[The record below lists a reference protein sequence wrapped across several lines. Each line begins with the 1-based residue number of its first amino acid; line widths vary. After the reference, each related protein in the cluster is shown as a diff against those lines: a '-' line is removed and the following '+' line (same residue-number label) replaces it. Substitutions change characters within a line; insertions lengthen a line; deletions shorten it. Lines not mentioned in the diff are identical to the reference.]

1 LRLDELPCDRAA
13 GGVGALDGWG
23 KNEPVADSDQT
34 LVNRAEDAP
43 LREDIRLVGRVLGD
57 VVREQAGQDVFD
69 IVESVRRH
77 AVEMRREGRDD
88 DVLAERL
95 AELPIDEALH
105 VIRAFS
111 WFSLLVNIAEDVHTN
126 RRRTH
131 HRRIG
136 APPQPGSIAL
146 AVARVRAAGVPDDV
160 VADVLRRMLVSPVL
174 TAHPTEVR
182 RRTVLSVQRD
192 IAALL
197 TAGAPDDHHG
207 DEWERG
213 LWRDVLTLW
222 QTAMLRVSKLRVAD
236 EINEALGYYE
246 LSLFDEVPR
255 VQRTLAHALARAYD
269 GHRFDVPPVVRMGSW
284 IGGDRDGNPFVDA
297 EVVRLAVDRHV
308 GLALGHHLTQLD
320 LLAAEL
326 SMSRRLVEPTSDLL
340 ALADASLDDS
350 PFRADEPY
358 RRAVRGLHARLVN
371 TAMALTGTQP
381 GTHRAHAPL
390 PSMDGPHELAD
401 ALETIDASLR
411 SHGAGALA
419 DARLAEVRRGVATFG
434 FHLSS
439 LDLRQNADVHE
450 VVVDELL
457 RAAQVVDDYRSCDES
472 TRVAVLCAELASP
485 RPLIGPATEPGYGEV
500 TVKELAILRAA
511 ADVVRRVGRAAIPNY
526 VISKCDSV
534 SDVLEVALLLKE
546 VGLADPERLDL
557 AIVPLFE
564 SIADLDRAGA
574 TFRALLAVDRYRAWV
589 DVNGGVQ
596 EVMLGYSDSNK
607 DGGYLAANW
616 ALYRAE
622 IDLVSAA
629 REAGVRLRLFHGR
642 GGTVGRGGGPSYE
655 AILAQPD
662 GAVDASLR
670 ITEQGEVVAA
680 KYADPDHARRTLE
693 AIVAATLEATLVD
706 VEEISDATDRYYR
719 MMDELAESSRLA
731 YRALVYDTGGF
742 VDWFRA
748 ATPINEIAELKIGSR
763 PASRTKSGR
772 IEDLRAIPWVFSWS
786 QARIMLPGW
795 YGVGSAVD
803 EWTGGDDDRL
813 DQLRE
818 MHDRWP
824 FFRTVLSNAAMV
836 LAKSDITIAARYAQL
851 VPEPGLRDAVFG
863 RIRAEHERSVRA
875 VLAITR
881 HESLLG
887 DNPTLARSIRHR
899 FPYLDPLNLLQV
911 TLLER
916 WRAGA
921 RDELVERGIH
931 LTINGLATGL
941 RNSG

>member
-1 LRLDELPCDRAA
+1 VEEPSIIGKDE
-13 GGVGALDGWG
+13 
-23 KNEPVADSDQT
+23 
-34 LVNRAEDAP
+34 P
-43 LREDIRLVGRVLGD
+43 LRSDIRLVGRVLGD

-69 IVESVRRH
+69 IVEGVRRH
-77 AVEMRREGRDD
+77 AVEMRREGHREGYDD
-88 DVLAERL
+88 DALAARL
-95 AELPIDEALH
+95 ARLPIDEALH

-136 APPQPGSIAL
+136 AAPQPGSVAL
-146 AVARVRAAGVPDDV
+146 AVERLRKADVPLDDV
-160 VADVLRRMLVSPVL
+160 AAVLGRMLVSPVL

-182 RRTVLSVQRD
+182 RRTVLNVQRD

-197 TAGAPDDHHG
+197 ATERPPAAS
-207 DEWERG
+207 WEAASWEAG
-213 LWRDVLTLW
+213 LWRSVLTLW
-222 QTAMLRVSKLRVAD
+222 QTAMLRVSRLRVAD

-246 LSLFDEVPR
+246 LSLFAEVPR
-255 VQRTLAHALARAYD
+255 IQKTLERELSRTY
-269 GHRFDVPPVVRMGSW
+269 DVPSIEVPPLVRMGSW

-297 EVVRLAVDRHV
+297 AVLRLAIERHV
-308 GLALGHHLTQLD
+308 GMAMEHHLTQLD
-320 LLAAEL
+320 ALATEL
-326 SMSRRLVEPTSDLL
+326 SMSRRLVEPTPDLL
-340 ALADASLDDS
+340 ALADASLDES
-350 PFRADEPY
+350 PFRVDEPY

-371 TAMALTGTQP
+371 TATALTGRPP
-381 GTHRAHAPL
+381 GTHRAHA
-390 PSMDGPHELAD
+390 
-401 ALETIDASLR
+401 ALEPLSGVAELDAALTVVDRSLR
-411 SHGAGALA
+411 SHGAGVLA
-419 DARLAEVRRGVATFG
+419 DARLADIRRGLATFG

-450 VVVDELL
+450 VVVDDLL
-457 RAAQVVDDYRSCDES
+457 RAAGACADYCGLDEPRRVDLLRG
-472 TRVAVLCAELASP
+472 ELASP
-485 RPLIGPATEPGYGEV
+485 RPLIGPATEAAYGEV

-511 ADVVRRVGRAAIPNY
+511 ADVVRRVGHAAIPSY
-526 VISKCDSV
+526 VISKCESV

-546 VGLADPERLDL
+546 VGLAAPERLDI

-564 SIADLDRAGA
+564 SIADLDRAGE
-574 TFRALLAVDRYRAWV
+574 TLRAVLAVDLYRAWLEA
-589 DVNGGVQ
+589 NGGVQ
-596 EVMLGYSDSNK
+596 EVMIGYSDSNK

-622 IDLVSAA
+622 IDLVAVA
-629 REAGVRLRLFHGR
+629 RAAGVRLRLFHGR

-655 AILAQPD
+655 AILAQPE

-693 AIVAATLEATLVD
+693 AMVAATLESTLVD
-706 VEEISDATDRYYR
+706 VEGLGDDAGPFYTVL
-719 MMDELAESSRLA
+719 DELAEASRQV
-731 YRALVYDTGGF
+731 YRELVYGTAGF

-748 ATPINEIAELKIGSR
+748 ATPINEIVELNIGSR
-763 PASRTKSGR
+763 PASRTASGR
-772 IEDLRAIPWVFSWS
+772 VEDLRAIPWVFSWS

-795 YGVGSAVD
+795 FGVGSAV
-803 EWTGGDDDRL
+803 ELWAGGDEDRIAY
-813 DQLRE
+813 LRD

-824 FFRTVLSNAAMV
+824 FFRTVLSNMAMV
-836 LAKSDITIAARYAQL
+836 LAKSDLTIAARYAQL
-851 VPEPGLRDAVFG
+851 VPDARLRDEIFS
-863 RIRAEHERSVRA
+863 RIAAEHDRSVRA

-881 HESLLG
+881 HDSLLA

-916 WRAGA
+916 WRAGD
-921 RDELVERGIH
+921 RDELVQRGIH